1 MPYPFCTDID
11 LLHWEPTIFRD
22 AAFVSQTLLSAD
34 NASLSGTT
42 LTLPGGLVGD
52 EAEIASA
59 AVACI
64 GGTVDG
70 CFPIASVDSPTQLT
84 ISVLYDALFDDPS
97 VPSRPGADLTGLPVT
112 LRAFWPQR
120 KVVSDLLLQLLD
132 VPPARPEA
140 VMNPEA
146 LRRPCALGALQ
157 MIYSALAA
165 TSADAAA
172 HAVRADL
179 YERLYRRALRAARV
193 ELDLNADGEPDC
205 RRNLAALSLVR
216 E

>member
-1 MPYPFCTDID
+1 MPYPFCSDID
-11 LLHWEPTIFRD
+11 LLHWEPAIFRD

-59 AVACI
+59 SVAYI
-64 GGTVDG
+64 GGSVDG
-70 CFPIASVDSPTQLT
+70 CFPIASIDSPTQLT
-84 ISVLYDALFDDPS
+84 ISVLYDALFDNPS
-97 VPSRPGADLTGLPVT
+97 VPSRPGPDLTGLPLT
-112 LRAFWPQR
+112 LRTFWPQR
-120 KVVSDLLLQLLD
+120 KVVSDLLLQMLNLA
-132 VPPARPEA
+132 PTQPEA
-140 VMNPEA
+140 VLNPDA
-146 LRRPCALGALQ
+146 LRRPCTLGTLH

-165 TSADAAA
+165 TSEQASA

-179 YERLYRRALRAARV
+179 YERLYRRSLRAARV
-193 ELDLNADGEPDC
+193 ELDLNGDGEPDC
-205 RRNLAALSLVR
+205 RRNLATPALVR